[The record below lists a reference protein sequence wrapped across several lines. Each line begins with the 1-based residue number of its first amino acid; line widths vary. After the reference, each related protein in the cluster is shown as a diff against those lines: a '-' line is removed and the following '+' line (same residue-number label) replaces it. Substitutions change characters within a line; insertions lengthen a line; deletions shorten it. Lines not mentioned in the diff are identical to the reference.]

1 VGEDNMIE
9 PNLTHG
15 VKTISIGY
23 ISPGDKPLVMRGP
36 MLHQII
42 RQFLQQVDVGR
53 AGLPDRRSASGHR
66 RRGSSRWCRPCR

>member
-1 VGEDNMIE
+1 MMGSSAAAEGRPENQIE

-42 RQFLQQVDVGR
+42 RQFLQQVEWGELDYLIVDCLR
-53 AGLPDRRSASGHR
+53 ARAT
-66 RRGSSRWCRPCR
+66 W